1 MISGTSTR
9 TQTQG
14 DGSTIA
20 FPFSDTLQEASDL
33 SAFYRDVNGVETT
46 LANPADYTLVLTDD
60 GASGGTITL
69 VSIIPLADEYVTTVV
84 KGTIGQDV
92 DLTQAGGFPS
102 QAIEDALDRL
112 SLGVRFS
119 TNDQDPRH
127 LKLTE
132 GAVIGQDHP
141 FDALG
146 HRISN
151 GLTPTADSDYTTRGA
166 VTNQINAAASLLTDV
181 STVTITAFMETLLDD
196 ADGDTGLQTLGITA
210 YMLGVVKAVGLATSL
225 SAQGMSA
232 VVQAILQDNTA
243 AEILTELGFSAFI
256 QTLIDDADSA
266 TARATLEIDAAVS
279 HNNELCNGDFQIWQ
293 HGIQFTAAIPA
304 AGGNDDDSYF
314 ADQWILLS
322 DGNDVVDIDKVV
334 GTTVRAKQACEFEI
348 ATADTG
354 WGFLQ
359 ILDADTSQS
368 LRDQVVS
375 LSMEIEAPGDATLFE
390 MHLIEW
396 TGTADSPT
404 TDPISAWNA
413 LTTTPTLDTVS
424 GWEFVAGSTTSISAT
439 ATSTTF
445 KVENV
450 TVPSG
455 VNNLGVLVTTLD
467 GAMAATSVVRFS
479 EINLVRGSL
488 AGVYRSSSKP
498 QELLK
503 CEQWFTKTFELEV
516 FPVQNLGNDRGCL
529 TDTAASDGGANGN
542 VSVNWRFPTR
552 MIQVP
557 TITTFNPTA
566 AASSWDH
573 IGAAG
578 TITAATDTES
588 ESSVQVHGT
597 TATGAAGEDRYA
609 IHATAD
615 GRF

>member
-1 MISGTSTR
+1 MISGLTTR
-9 TQTQG
+9 TQTEG
-14 DGSTIA
+14 DGSTIV
-20 FPFSDTLQEASDL
+20 FPFSDELQEASDL
-33 SAFYRDVNGVETT
+33 TAIYRDVNGVELT
-46 LANPADYTLVLTDD
+46 LANPADYTLVLTDG
-60 GASGGTITL
+60 GANGGTITL

-84 KGTIGQDV
+84 KGTIGQDL

-102 QAIEDALDRL
+102 AAIESAIDRV
-112 SLGVRFS
+112 SLGVRYS

-132 GAVIGQDHP
+132 GAVVGQDHP

-151 GLTPTADSDYTTRGA
+151 GLAPTADSDYTTRGA

-196 ADGDTGLQTLGITA
+196 ADGDTGLQTLGVTA
-210 YMLGVVKAVGLATSL
+210 YFLDVVKAANLAASV

-243 AEILTELGFSAFI
+243 AEILTELGFSAYI
-256 QTLIDDADSA
+256 QTLLNDADSA
-266 TARATLEIDAAVS
+266 TARATLEIDASVS
-279 HNNELCNGDFQIWQ
+279 HTNELCNGDFQIWQ
-293 HGIQFTAAIPA
+293 QGIQFTAAIPA

-314 ADQWILLS
+314 ADQWVLIS

-334 GTTVRAKQACEFEI
+334 GTTVRAKNAAQFTI
-348 ATADTG
+348 ATADTA
-354 WGFLQ
+354 WGCLQ

-368 LRDQVVS
+368 LRDLVMS
-375 LSMEIEAPGDATLFE
+375 FSIEIEAPGDATLFE
-390 MHLIEW
+390 MHLVEW

-413 LTTTPTLDTVS
+413 LTATPTLIEN
-424 GWEFVAGSTTSISAT
+424 WAFVAGSTTSISAT

-445 KVENV
+445 KAENV
-450 TVPSG
+450 TIPAT
-455 VNNLGVLVTTLD
+455 VNNLGFLITTLD
-467 GAMAATSVVRFS
+467 GAMAVSSVVTMS
-479 EINLVRGSL
+479 EVNWVRGSL
-488 AGVYRSSSKP
+488 SGVYRTNSKP

-503 CEQWFTKTFELEV
+503 CEQWYTKTFELEV

-529 TDTAASDGGANGN
+529 VDTAASDGGANGN

-557 TITTFNPTA
+557 TVLTFNPTA

-573 IGAAG
+573 IGVAG

-597 TATGAAGEDRYA
+597 TGSGAAGEDRYA

-615 GRF
+615 ARF